1 MEDEVVDASG
11 PRREQEALGFELGE
25 TAGFFELLLG
35 EFNPLH
41 VPGGIDAEDAA
52 PSLVDADLDFNPE
65 FPALCRTEIHPSVIG
80 KSSSLDMAHD
90 LWCGGSGTR
99 DDLCPLHPARTR
111 SREPL
116 GNLQAGT
123 IILILDDIQR
133 IILVLG
139 RPPRIAGENIHAFAI
154 RRDRRFLFEACKG
167 SEERFDLGADV
178 GDASPRLLW
187 NDPGSNAI
195 TRHGHFDGIAGLPR
209 VFLRFAALG

>member
-1 MEDEVVDASG
+1 MPFGA
-11 PRREQEALGFELGE
+11 RCEQEALGFELGE
-25 TAGFFELLLG
+25 STGFFELLLS
-35 EFNPLH
+35 EFNPLP

-52 PSLVDADLDFNPE
+52 PSLVAADLDLNPE
-65 FPALCRTEIHPSVIG
+65 FPAICRTEIHPSVIG
-80 KSSSLDMAHD
+80 KSSSLDVTQD
-90 LWCGGSGTR
+90 LWCGGSGIR

-139 RPPRIAGENIHAFAI
+139 RPPRIAGENIDAFAI

-167 SEERFDLGADV
+167 SEERFELGTDV
-178 GDASPRLLW
+178 GDASPRLLGR
-187 NDPGSNAI
+187 DPCSNTI
-195 TRHGHFDGIAGLPR
+195 TRHGHFDQIPGLPR
-209 VFLRFAALG
+209 VFLRFAGLG